1 MSQTQSKSTTST
13 CTVSDLPTPSFIV
26 NQHAFVKN
34 CAKVNKHAL
43 KNGIHRI
50 RPHVKTHKTME
61 GAFIQAHCRP
71 PPKDGALPECEY
83 EYPRS
88 NKDASARVCGF
99 VASTIPEI
107 EMLIQAGKR
116 YDGYGMSYDFNP
128 FYDIIYAVPICEH
141 KIRRIDKLLSANP
154 GVRIHALIDH
164 PAQVEMIE
172 SFVADEE
179 EYST

>member
-1 MSQTQSKSTTST
+1 MSQTQSKSPTST
-13 CTVSDLPTPSFIV
+13 CALSDLPTPSFIV

-34 CAKVNKHAL
+34 CAKVNKEAL

-61 GAFIQAHCRP
+61 GAFIQANCRP
-71 PPKDGALPECEY
+71 PPKDGALTEY
-83 EYPRS
+83 EYKYPRS
-88 NKDASARVCGF
+88 TDTSARVCGF

-107 EMLIQAGKR
+107 EMLLQAGKR
-116 YDGYGMSYDFNP
+116 YDGYGMSCNFNP
-128 FYDIIYAVPICEH
+128 FFDIIYAVPICEH

-154 GVRIHALIDH
+154 GVRIHVLIDH

-172 SFVADEE
+172 RLCIGRKEH
-179 EYST
+179 ST